1 MVILSNNDAFSVR
14 LATLVANYDYETLS
28 NLYQPL
34 IGYSALSLYFTL
46 LGEASLQKVT
56 SISRHESLLAKMQIS
71 VGDFLKAKKALEAVG
86 LVRTYLEDNNGAK
99 IYHYD
104 LYAPKTPNEFFNDT
118 LLYGLLIAYV
128 GEIDAKKLNSFYSVG
143 KIPEGNEVSASFK
156 EVFHPDF
163 ESNAFLKAL
172 QSDPSIGR
180 NRAQMKLEFT
190 YERFFTALK
199 EVSQISEKAFS
210 KSELKEIERL
220 ASLYGVDESYA
231 AKVVANNYDPTQEK
245 GKRLNLVKITNAFM
259 EETSMIGQSS
269 FNNSREFSNNYQS
282 GLVSSDSALANKIN
296 MMESVSP
303 KDFLRY
309 LQNGTEPATPD
320 LKLINEL
327 SKKFKL
333 NNAVINVVVEYCL
346 IKNKNILSKAY
357 CEKISA
363 CLARSNITTAIDAM
377 NYLKST
383 NSKSRKKAS
392 YELEEYSSSTPSKEN
407 KKEVVNKEEDDE
419 DWDQLLA
426 ELNDGSEDKS
436 DGKA

>member
-14 LATLVANYDYETLS
+14 LATLIAHYDYETLS

-46 LGEASLQKVT
+46 IGEASLQKVT

-104 LYAPKTPNEFFNDT
+104 LYAPKTPKEFFNDT

-128 GEIDAKKLNSFYSVG
+128 GEVDAKKLNSFYSVG

-172 QSDPSIGR
+172 KSDPSIGR

-220 ASLYGVDESYA
+220 ASLYGVDESYS
-231 AKVVANNYDPTQEK
+231 AKVVANNYDPSQEK

-259 EETSMIGQSS
+259 EEASIVTQSS
-269 FNNSREFSNNYQS
+269 FNNSRDYLTTYQS

-296 MMESVSP
+296 LMESVSP
-303 KDFLRY
+303 KDFLKY

-346 IKNKNILSKAY
+346 IKNNNILSKAY

-363 CLARSNITTAIDAM
+363 SLARSNITTAIDAM

-383 NSKSRKKAS
+383 NSKSRKKMNYS
-392 YELEEYSSSTPSKEN
+392 DEEIKPV
-407 KKEVVNKEEDDE
+407 KEVKKIENEEEDDE

-426 ELNDGSEDKS
+426 ELNEGSEDKT

>member
-14 LATLVANYDYETLS
+14 LATLIAHYDYETLS

-46 LGEASLQKVT
+46 IGEASLQKVT

-104 LYAPKTPNEFFNDT
+104 LYAPKTPKEFFNDT

-128 GEIDAKKLNSFYSVG
+128 GEVDAKKLNSFYSVG

-172 QSDPSIGR
+172 KSDPSIGR

-231 AKVVANNYDPTQEK
+231 AKVVANNYDPSQEK

-259 EETSMIGQSS
+259 EEASIVTQSS
-269 FNNSREFSNNYQS
+269 FNNSRDYLTTYQS

-296 MMESVSP
+296 LMESVSP
-303 KDFLRY
+303 KDFLKY

-327 SKKFKL
+327 SKKLKL

-346 IKNKNILSKAY
+346 IKNNNILSKAY

-363 CLARSNITTAIDAM
+363 SLARSNITTAIDAM

-383 NSKSRKKAS
+383 NSKSRKKMNYS
-392 YELEEYSSSTPSKEN
+392 DEEIKPV
-407 KKEVVNKEEDDE
+407 KEVKKIENEEEDDE

-426 ELNDGSEDKS
+426 ELNEGSEDKT